1 MASCIA
7 FHSYK
12 GGTGKTTIAANLAA
26 LLAKKGYRVFLLD
39 LDVYAPSLQAYFDTE
54 PNKFINDFLNGTAE
68 IRDVVVDL
76 TPTLEGVYS
85 GNNAAGRT
93 SSSNSNSDINA
104 TTTTITTTS
113 SNQKDIGKGKEKEKG
128 KGKIAGK
135 LWVGFCSSKKEEI
148 YRLEGGGPGKQDSSK
163 IQLLRRFILL
173 REQLISLH
181 DADYIIIDTSPGIR
195 YWSINALAVAD
206 TLFLTLKMG
215 DLDITGTRKM
225 AEEIYGSFTKFGAR
239 SYLVMNRVAGYCVPQ
254 PLTISS
260 LSPTGEHKNI
270 SQPNSS
276 SFFASPSPHV
286 SDTISRSATGGRGG
300 GGGGEGSGTLAS
312 SGTHEGS
319 ITSTSSSSI
328 MQQQKDESNVIA
340 SMLSSEVSMDVISA
354 IACYCDVQFSNK
366 EFLTALKYPDH
377 PFAQQFEKLVQTIEA
392 MQVNKAK

>member
-68 IRDVVVDL
+68 IRDIVVDL

-85 GNNAAGRT
+85 SNNAASRT

-104 TTTTITTTS
+104 TTTTTS

-276 SFFASPSPHV
+276 SFFTSPSPHV
-286 SDTISRSATGGRGG
+286 SDTISRSATGGRG

-392 MQVNKAK
+392 MQVNKPK